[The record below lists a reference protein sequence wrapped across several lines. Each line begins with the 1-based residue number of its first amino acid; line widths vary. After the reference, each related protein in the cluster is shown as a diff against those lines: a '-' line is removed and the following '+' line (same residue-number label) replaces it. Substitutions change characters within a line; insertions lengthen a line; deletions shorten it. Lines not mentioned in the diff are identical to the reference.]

1 MSKQTQDSDSG
12 TPAVKPTASELVM
25 SEAARQWAL
34 TVALQK
40 TEWHDLIGIATR
52 LLSFRDKRTGRLFVG
67 VVFFSPSDDLT
78 ADNDAFT
85 FLVNGVDVDE
95 VVANLKCATPDS
107 GTPKKEIVKP

>member
-1 MSKQTQDSDSG
+1 M
-12 TPAVKPTASELVM
+12 
-25 SEAARQWAL
+25 
-34 TVALQK
+34 
-40 TEWHDLIGIATR
+40 
-52 LLSFRDKRTGRLFVG
+52 G